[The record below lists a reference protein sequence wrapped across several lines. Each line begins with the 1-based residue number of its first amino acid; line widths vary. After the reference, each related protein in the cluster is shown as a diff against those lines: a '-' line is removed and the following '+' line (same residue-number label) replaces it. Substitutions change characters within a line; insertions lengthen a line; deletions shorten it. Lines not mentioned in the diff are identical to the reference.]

1 MSTAVPCQRWRARRD
16 SYRPAGEPIR
26 TADHEVAVLDDDA
39 TAKAFVVA
47 HHYSGSYPAAR
58 FRVGLFRRGALAGV
72 AVFSI
77 PCAERVLDVLPCGR
91 GAGVELG
98 RFVLL
103 DEVEANGETWFL
115 ARALRLLAREG
126 FGAVLS
132 HSDPA
137 PRATAAGAV
146 VFGGHVGT
154 IYQASSATYLGAG
167 PRRTQRLL
175 PDGSVFSARAWS
187 KVRAREKGWRYSS
200 EILVRHGAAAPPREP
215 SVEQLRAWLALWL
228 PRLTRSVRHPGMH
241 RYAFALDRASRRL
254 MPASLAFPKAKGGL
268 S

>member
-1 MSTAVPCQRWRARRD
+1 MIATCQRWRARRD

-26 TADHEVAVLDDDA
+26 TADHEVVVLEDDA

-58 FRVGLFRRGALAGV
+58 FRVGLFRRGELAGV
-72 AVFSI
+72 AVFSH
-77 PCAERVLDVLPCGR
+77 PCAQQVLDVLPGGR
-91 GAGVELG
+91 EAGVELG

-126 FGAVLS
+126 FAAVLS

-137 PRATAAGAV
+137 PRSTAAGAV

-154 IYQASSATYLGAG
+154 IYQASSATYLGTG

-187 KVRAREKGWRYSS
+187 KIRARERGWDYSS
-200 EILVRHGAAAPPREP
+200 EILVRAGAAPPPRDP
-215 SVEQLRAWLALWL
+215 SRGQLRAWLKLWV
-228 PRLTRSVRHPGMH
+228 PRLSRPVRHPGMH
-241 RYAFALDRASRRL
+241 RYAFPLDKTSRRL
-254 MPASLAFPKAKGGL
+254 MPASLAYPKRAGGPA
-268 S
+268 